1 MCLLVSQ
8 PAGTVFDEAFL
19 QGVYN
24 HNSDGIGVMFADAN
38 GLNILRCVPTTYQE
52 FRDFFKLNI
61 EGKDCAWH
69 ARMRT
74 HGDINLD
81 NCHPYQVLSAADG
94 YPLWMAH
101 NGVLHTG
108 NAANTKYSD
117 THHYIQDYLRPL
129 LVLNPAMFM
138 EPAFQELVASHIG
151 TGNKFILMDAAGNQ
165 VVLNRSSGVMYNGAW
180 LSNTYAWDTTNTLFE
195 RKSYKSASRWPGHGL
210 YDEDDW
216 DNYFAKPASFEK
228 RTLEDEE
235 NPDSIADDCVDF
247 ICEFFD
253 AATKQRIDL
262 DDLSYEEAEIYYHN
276 AGGNLAWELV
286 ENIEFGA
293 HTRDSILFEFE
304 GYVDLNSAD
313 YEEESIFVSQLK
325 ARPALEHNKAV
336 V

>member
-1 MCLLVSQ
+1 MCLLMSI
-8 PAGTVFDEAFL
+8 PKTSIFTDDFL
-19 QGVYN
+19 KGCYRL
-24 HNSDGIGVMFADAN
+24 NSDGLGVMFADEN
-38 GLNILRCVPTTYQE
+38 GLNILRILPNSEDDVIQ
-52 FRDFFKLNI
+52 FWRKNV
-61 EGKDCAWH
+61 EGRDCAVH
-69 ARMRT
+69 FRMRT

-129 LVLNPAMFM
+129 LVRNPAMFM

-165 VVLNRSSGVMYNGAW
+165 VILNRSSGVTYNGAW

-195 RKSYKSASRWPGHGL
+195 RTSYKSASRWPGHGL

-228 RTLEDEE
+228 RTLEEIEDEE

-262 DDLSYEEAEIYYHN
+262 DDLSYEEAEIYYYN
-276 AGGNLAWELV
+276 AGENLAWELV
-286 ENIEFGA
+286 EDIEFGK
-293 HTRDSILFEFE
+293 HTRGSILFEFE

-313 YEEESIFVSQLK
+313 DECTNSRLVHQEV
-325 ARPALEHNKAV
+325 RV
-336 V
+336 